1 MHSREI
7 QTGGRSG
14 VFTKKRRRGSVAMEV
29 AITFPILCNLIFF
42 MLELIKI
49 NDVRISV
56 EAAATEIAFEFM
68 ASKNTAKIQ
77 PLINKYKPIFIRENE
92 ITWYFDVY
100 DSLEEMSKNT
110 AQSYVGE
117 VIWPGDNQNSGSY
130 SGSDYVDTDRNGGF
144 SQGGGTGR
152 ISFTDYKMLTSS
164 PSVDFSGKAFV
175 VTVVCDY
182 PFNSD
187 FLKRLFGGGRNTPGS
202 KFLLWGRSVGVCS

>member
-1 MHSREI
+1 
-7 QTGGRSG
+7 
-14 VFTKKRRRGSVAMEV
+14 MEV
-29 AITFPILCNLIFF
+29 ALTFPILCNLIFF

-68 ASKNTAKIQ
+68 ASKKTSNIQ
-77 PLINKYKPIFIRENE
+77 SLINKYKPIFIKDDE

-100 DSLEEMSKNT
+100 SSLRDMSSNT

-117 VIWPGDNQNSGSY
+117 VVWPGTGQNSGSY
-130 SGSDYVDTDRNGGF
+130 SGSDYVDTDRSGGF
-144 SQGGGTGR
+144 SQGGGAGR

-164 PSVDFSGKAFV
+164 PSVDLSGKAFV
-175 VTVVCDY
+175 VTVVCNY

-187 FLKRLFGGGRNTPGS
+187 FLKRLFGGGRNTAGG